1 MNKLKESLQNDLNHI
16 SSKIDEKYNNTDI
29 IIQNIDFLLSV
40 ASDQHFRLK
49 RTPTIKEYLK
59 NYVDDED
66 CASKEYIDN
75 YHEFKDFNTALT
87 KIGKKLNNEYNFE
100 IVDATYRSKILFDD
114 SIKIVGNFFKD
125 YDKDIYDYYENF
137 IINGKLFIVNEI
149 FDGYGLSSLSDEL
162 LEPYL
167 FMQNNNN
174 IMDLMVLAHEIIHI
188 YLSEKEKY
196 ITNEESK
203 MKHINGIN
211 EVYSHYIEYIL
222 LDYLESIKYNKKD
235 IINHKKNLY
244 SDLIERLA
252 VFYVMLD
259 PTDIDFKSYDE
270 VSFYNELKLYSYGL
284 YFLYHFYD
292 QYLIDKIMAKENIT
306 NFMLD
311 SKKYDFSHLINNYG
325 LKEENLKDYK
335 VLLKH
340 IEKIY

>member
-1 MNKLKESLQNDLNHI
+1 MNKLKESLQNDLNFI
-16 SSKIDEKYNNTDI
+16 SSKIDEGYNNDDI
-29 IIQNIDFLLSV
+29 IIQNIDFLLCV

-49 RTPTIKEYLK
+49 KSPTIKDYLN
-59 NYVDDED
+59 NYVDDEE
-66 CASKEYIDN
+66 CASKEYIDSYYN
-75 YHEFKDFNTALT
+75 YKDFNIALT
-87 KIGKKLNNEYNFE
+87 KIGQKLNNEYDFE
-100 IVDATYRSKILFDD
+100 IVDERYKSKIVFDD
-114 SIKIVGNFFKD
+114 SIKIVADFFKD

-137 IINGKLFIVNEI
+137 IMNGKLFIVNEI
-149 FDGYGLSSLSDEL
+149 FDGYGLSSVSDEL

-167 FMQNNNN
+167 FLQNNNN
-174 IMDLMVLAHEIIHI
+174 IIDLMVIAHEIIHI

-196 ITNEESK
+196 ISNEEFK
-203 MKHINGIN
+203 MKYINGIN
-211 EVYSHYIEYIL
+211 EVYSHYIEYIF
-222 LDYLESIKYNKKD
+222 LDYLESINYNKID

-252 VFYVMLD
+252 VFYVMLESN
-259 PTDIDFKSYDE
+259 IDFKSYDE

-292 QYLIDKIMAKENIT
+292 QYLEDKDKAKENIT

-311 SKKYDFSHLINNYG
+311 SKKYDFKHLINNYG
-325 LKEENLKDYK
+325 LKEENLRDYK